1 MNTRVLGSS
10 SAGNSTVVWDDQA
23 AILIDCG
30 FRASYIHRHLER
42 LRLPLSSFSGA
53 VLTHLHNDHVHE
65 EIIQELVDN
74 RTPIFLPPK
83 LRMTARKT
91 FTGIRL
97 AEAHGLLQTLE
108 EPHSNIGSFNVG
120 AFEVF
125 HDAPGGCYGYIIR
138 KETPERSMKVVMAT
152 DVGFTS
158 RPMVEAFANAD
169 LMIIE
174 SNHDPDMLE
183 NSGRPDWL
191 KRRIRERGHLSN
203 EECARFLV
211 EVLNASEKG
220 PEAIILAHV
229 SQECNTIELA
239 IQRTTSALV
248 EAGYSGIRV
257 LPTYRGKPNESVK
270 IGAPQG
276 EQMNLFTA
284 SLSSI
289 GRTPDPGRR

>member
-1 MNTRVLGSS
+1 MNIRVLGSS
-10 SAGNSTVVWDDQA
+10 SAGNATVVWDDEA
-23 AILIDCG
+23 ALLIDCG
-30 FRASYIHRHLER
+30 FRASYIRRHLER
-42 LRLPLSSFSGA
+42 LRVPLTSITGA
-53 VLTHLHNDHVHE
+53 LLTHLHNDHVHE
-65 EIIQELVDN
+65 EIIQELVQN

-83 LRMTARKT
+83 LRVTARKS

-97 AEAHGLLQTLE
+97 AEAHGLLYTLE
-108 EPHSNIGSFNVG
+108 EPHTDIGPFSVG
-120 AFEVF
+120 AFEVY

-138 KETPERSMKVVMAT
+138 KETPERSMKAVMAT

-158 RPMVEAFANAD
+158 RPMVEAFADAD

-211 EVLNASEKG
+211 EVLNASENV

-229 SQECNTIELA
+229 SQECNTIDLA
-239 IQRTTSALV
+239 IQRTTSALA
-248 EAGYSGIRV
+248 EGGYSGIRV
-257 LPTYRGKPNESVK
+257 LPTYRGKPNDIVK

-276 EQMNLFTA
+276 EQMNLFA
-284 SLSSI
+284 K
-289 GRTPDPGRR
+289 P

>member
-1 MNTRVLGSS
+1 MNVRVLGSS
-10 SAGNSTVVWDDQA
+10 SAGNSTVVWDEGG

-30 FRASYIHRHLER
+30 FRASYIRRHLKR
-42 LRLPLSSFSGA
+42 LKLSLSSISGA
-53 VLTHLHNDHVHE
+53 ILTHLHNDHLHE
-65 EIIQELVDN
+65 EIIEELVGN
-74 RTPIFLPPK
+74 RVPIYLPPK
-83 LRMTARKT
+83 LRLTAKKT
-91 FTGIRL
+91 FPTVRL
-97 AEAHGLLQTLE
+97 ADAHGLLRTLE
-108 EPHSNIGSFNVG
+108 EPQIDIGPFSVG

-138 KETPERSMKVVMAT
+138 KETPGRRLKAVLAT

-158 RPMVEAFANAD
+158 RPMVEAFADAD

-211 EVLNASEKG
+211 EVLNASNNP
-220 PEAIILAHV
+220 PEAIMLAHV
-229 SQECNTIELA
+229 SQECNTVDLA
-239 IQRTTSALV
+239 IERTTSTLA
-248 EAGYSGIRV
+248 ENGYGGIRV
-257 LPTYRGKPNESVK
+257 LPTFRGKPNEIVK

-276 EQMNLFTA
+276 EQMNLFA
-284 SLSSI
+284 EL
-289 GRTPDPGRR
+289 